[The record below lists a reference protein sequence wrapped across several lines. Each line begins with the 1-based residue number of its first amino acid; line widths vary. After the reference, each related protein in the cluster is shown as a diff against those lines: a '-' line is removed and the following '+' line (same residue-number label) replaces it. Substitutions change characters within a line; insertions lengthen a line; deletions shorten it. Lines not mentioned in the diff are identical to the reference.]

1 MESNQDS
8 RYLSRSFKRVKRET
22 TDSKLVNLDIV
33 RAKRAEIFNRQLDS
47 FNFSDSEEEINP
59 SPRKK
64 RSTEIG
70 VEEGKEAFDQML
82 AEEVYTESDCSNDE
96 YLPVRFN
103 ISLLD
108 NFTKNK

>member
-8 RYLSRSFKRVKRET
+8 RFLSRSFKRVKRGT

-59 SPRKK
+59 SNVRKDLQK
-64 RSTEIG
+64 L
-70 VEEGKEAFDQML
+70 V
-82 AEEVYTESDCSNDE
+82 
-96 YLPVRFN
+96 
-103 ISLLD
+103 
-108 NFTKNK
+108 